1 MATKALAAPTAPAT
15 PQSDTPDVVKLK
27 CDELGIKSQ
36 DFTPKH
42 AKDLFALQE
51 AKGYKHWQLADA
63 ADASTDNA

>member
-1 MATKALAAPTAPAT
+1 MATKAIAAPK
-15 PQSDTPDVVKLK
+15 SDTPDVVKLK

-42 AKDLFALQE
+42 AKDLLAFQE
-51 AKGYKHWQLADA
+51 AKGYKHWQPVDA